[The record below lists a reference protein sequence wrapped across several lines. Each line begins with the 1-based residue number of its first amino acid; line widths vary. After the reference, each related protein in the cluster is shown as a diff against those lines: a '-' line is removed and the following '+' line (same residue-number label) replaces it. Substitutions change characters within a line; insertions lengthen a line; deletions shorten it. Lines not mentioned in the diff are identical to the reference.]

1 MATYIYICVC
11 VSLWL
16 KMLYSSSPI
25 SQHFHIQLKRI
36 HGPLG
41 PGLGRRMGLG
51 VHAHVL
57 RRFVDAQTPP
67 PLQPGKGQAADEA
80 RPEDD
85 LGFAS
90 VRSIWN
96 CVWLAEALKSRLPRC
111 VPSCLVA
118 VLVAIQLGWCVGR
131 VSWFTE
137 TKNARIQR
145 DFMEFDQDF
154 IGSSWDL
161 VRIS

>member
-1 MATYIYICVC
+1 MYIYIYVYIYIHVC
-11 VSLWL
+11 VSHCILYHTVNIIVITIIILIIRHYHYHYILFSYEWQHIYIYMSLWL

-90 VRSIWN
+90 VRSI
-96 CVWLAEALKSRLPRC
+96 
-111 VPSCLVA
+111 
-118 VLVAIQLGWCVGR
+118 
-131 VSWFTE
+131 
-137 TKNARIQR
+137 
-145 DFMEFDQDF
+145 
-154 IGSSWDL
+154 
-161 VRIS
+161 

>member
-1 MATYIYICVC
+1 MYIHIYTYIYIYVYIYIHVC
-11 VSLWL
+11 VSHCILYHTVNIIAITIIILIIRHYHYYYILFSYEWQHIYIYIYMSLWL

-25 SQHFHIQLKRI
+25 SQHFHIQIKRI

-80 RPEDD
+80 RPKDD

-90 VRSIWN
+90 VRSI
-96 CVWLAEALKSRLPRC
+96 
-111 VPSCLVA
+111 
-118 VLVAIQLGWCVGR
+118 
-131 VSWFTE
+131 
-137 TKNARIQR
+137 
-145 DFMEFDQDF
+145 
-154 IGSSWDL
+154 
-161 VRIS
+161 

>member
-1 MATYIYICVC
+1 MCVC
-11 VSLWL
+11 VSLVENA
-16 KMLYSSSPI
+16 YSSSPI

-80 RPEDD
+80 RPKDD

-90 VRSIWN
+90 VRSI
-96 CVWLAEALKSRLPRC
+96 
-111 VPSCLVA
+111 
-118 VLVAIQLGWCVGR
+118 
-131 VSWFTE
+131 
-137 TKNARIQR
+137 
-145 DFMEFDQDF
+145 
-154 IGSSWDL
+154 
-161 VRIS
+161 